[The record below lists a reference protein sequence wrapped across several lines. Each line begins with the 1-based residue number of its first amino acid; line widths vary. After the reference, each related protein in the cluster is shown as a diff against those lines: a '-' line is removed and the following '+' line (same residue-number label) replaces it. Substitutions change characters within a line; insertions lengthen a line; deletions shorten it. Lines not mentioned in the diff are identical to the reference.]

1 MRIGIIGAGAI
12 GSVVGG
18 MMTKAGRDVT
28 LIDQWPEHVE
38 AMRRRGLQ
46 LSGTCG
52 DHLIRVKAIHVHEL
66 QSVTQPFDA
75 AFVAVKSYDT
85 EWATALVLPYLARRD
100 GVVVDFQNGINDER
114 VAAVAGRGRTLGCV
128 ITIGA
133 GLYEAGHAMRT
144 DRQSIGFKIGEL
156 DGKDTER
163 AQRLVGV
170 MNDVAGAKIT
180 TNLFGERWSKL
191 TVNCMANP
199 IAGLSGLGSA
209 EVRSVPGPARIAI
222 QVAAEAIS
230 VGRGCGFEVEPI
242 YGIDTLRFVN
252 AAAGRGTDQLLADM
266 ASSAKGLAGGRP
278 SMLQDVMRGRRTE
291 IDYLNGYVVDQGRR
305 VGVKTP
311 FNEMIV
317 HLVHQHG
324 VGTLKPSPVNLDPLM
339 RMLPS

>member
-18 MMTKAGRDVT
+18 MLTKAGRDVT

-38 AMRRRGLQ
+38 AMRRQGLQ
-46 LSGTCG
+46 LAGTCG
-52 DHLIRVKAIHVHEL
+52 DHVIRVKAIHVHEL
-66 QSVTQPFDA
+66 QSINQPFDA

-85 EWATALVLPYLARRD
+85 EWATALVLPYLARPD

-133 GLYEAGHAMRT
+133 GLYEAGHALRT

-163 AQRLVGV
+163 ARLLAEVL
-170 MNDVAGAKIT
+170 NDVAGAKVT

-209 EVRSVPGPARIAI
+209 EVRSVPEPARIAI

-230 VGRGCGFEVEPI
+230 VGRVCGFEVEPI
-242 YGIDTLRFVN
+242 FGIDARRFVD

-266 ASSAKGLAGGRP
+266 AAGAKGLAGGRP

-305 VGVKTP
+305 VSVKTP

-317 HLVHQHG
+317 QLVHQHG
-324 VGTLKPSPVNLDPLM
+324 VGTLKPSPENLDPLI
-339 RMLPS
+339 RMLPR

>member
-18 MMTKAGRDVT
+18 MLTKAGHDAT
-28 LIDQWPEHVE
+28 LIDQWPEHVD
-38 AMRRRGLQ
+38 AMRRQGLQ

-52 DHLIRVKAIHVHEL
+52 DHVIHVKAIHVHEL

-85 EWATALVLPYLARRD
+85 EWATALALPYLARPD

-114 VAAVAGRGRTLGCV
+114 VAAVAGRERTLGCV

-133 GLYEAGHAMRT
+133 GLYEAGHAIRT
-144 DRQSIGFKIGEL
+144 DTQSIGFKIGEL

-163 AQRLVGV
+163 ARRLARV
-170 MNDVAGAKIT
+170 MNDVAGAKVT

-209 EVRSVPGPARIAI
+209 EVRSQQWAARIAI
-222 QVAAEAIS
+222 QIAAEAIN

-242 YGIDTLRFVN
+242 YGISTQRFVD

-266 ASSAKGLAGGRP
+266 AASVKGLAGGRP

-311 FNEMIV
+311 FNETIV
-317 HLVHQHG
+317 QLVHQHG
-324 VGTLKPSPVNLDPLM
+324 VGTLKPSPENLEPL
-339 RMLPS
+339 RQMLPR